1 MTSIRKDKKGKALLA
16 AKLLSFF
23 VPLVEGIGLTGSVAS
38 GQVSED
44 DDLDFLIIT
53 HNNLVFT
60 TRFCCYLLA
69 FVLGKKRTKRNEKNK
84 WCMNIFLD
92 EDFLLV
98 PEEKRS
104 KFSASQLV
112 KMIALYDRGG
122 CFNAFYNCNNF
133 WVKQL
138 IGEDGK
144 YEYKHDGNNVV
155 SEKIKDKKG
164 HKVIWLEELMRRYQ
178 MKYMKK
184 KMTNEYVSEKQI
196 FFHPNKREEIV

>member
-1 MTSIRKDKKGKALLA
+1 MTSIRKDKKEKAMLA

-69 FVLGKKRTKRNEKNK
+69 FVFGKKRTKRNEKNK

-104 KFSASQLV
+104 KFSSSQLV
-112 KMIALYDRGG
+112 KMIVLYDRGG

-144 YEYKHDGNNVV
+144 YKYKHDENNEVIDRV
-155 SEKIKDKKG
+155 KDKKD
-164 HKVIWLEELMRRYQ
+164 HKLIWLEELMRRYQ

-184 KMTNEYVSEKQI
+184 RITNEYVSEKQI
-196 FFHPNKREEIV
+196 FFHPNKREERV